1 MADDE
6 VDQKVGQQGVEAEQT
21 AMVRLRVQRA
31 LHWTRLSCK
40 RFVSNQVRLGLFVLA
55 YNLGFFAVNPAVAQN
70 DAKVTASDDRRYI
83 AFPAPWVATRKR
95 HIWRE

>member
-1 MADDE
+1 MTRWIRRSASKGLRRSR
-6 VDQKVGQQGVEAEQT
+6 QLPR
-21 AMVRLRVQRA
+21 RLRVQRA

-83 AFPAPWVATRKR
+83 AFPALG
-95 HIWRE
+95 